1 MPVKLGG
8 PVGRAMLMQ
17 SATHPVRDA
26 PIPAPASAPAT
37 PAAVAASTPPTGVMD
52 RDFIEKNQIVERYLS
67 GRLPPRG
74 VTEFERFC
82 ATHPELLDQ
91 LGLPERVHAG
101 LRLLE
106 TAGHPEPW
114 AEPAPKAWQKPGP
127 LIGAV
132 AAALALLVATV
143 MLGTQSASR
152 GTRIALLEKR
162 LADQPLEP
170 ITATRTLR
178 LVPSRGG
185 PTSSPAATVGGA
197 GGELA
202 DLKFDMSW
210 ARYAQFRVTI
220 DREGQGRV
228 AMLHSMAR
236 DSNGDVRLAFNTSA
250 LAPGLYHFTI
260 EGLNWQAHPEPAA
273 WISIAISR

>member
-1 MPVKLGG
+1 M
-8 PVGRAMLMQ
+8 
-17 SATHPVRDA
+17 
-26 PIPAPASAPAT
+26 
-37 PAAVAASTPPTGVMD
+37 GVMD

-82 ATHPELLDQ
+82 ASHPDLLDQ

-114 AEPAPKAWQKPGP
+114 AEPVAKAWQKPGP

-132 AAALALLVATV
+132 TAALALLIATV
-143 MLGTQSASR
+143 VFGTQAANRSA
-152 GTRIALLEKR
+152 RIAVLEKR
-162 LADQPLEP
+162 LTDQPLEP
-170 ITATRTLR
+170 ITSTHTVR
-178 LVPSRGG
+178 LVPSRTG
-185 PTSSPAATVGGA
+185 PEGPPALTVGGSS
-197 GGELA
+197 GELA

-210 ARYAQFRVTI
+210 ARYAQFRITI

-228 AMLHSMAR
+228 AMLHGMAR

-250 LAPGLYHFTI
+250 LGPGLYHFTI
-260 EGLNWQAHPEPAA
+260 EGLNWQARPEPAG
-273 WISIAISR
+273 WISIAISH